1 MKRHAHSSPVSSN
14 PASLQRGITLI
25 EILLAISVLVILVS
39 FALPSVNSATVKSEM
54 RAAAENVEHSI
65 HAARNL
71 ARMNEKTIAV
81 HFDSVPYDRIT
92 FSAPGAGRNDPSSA
106 LQEYRLPD
114 EIQLVSDRESFVF
127 DGRGLVD
134 APGQVTLVSRV
145 DADITQSLNVN

>member
-1 MKRHAHSSPVSSN
+1 MKTYLPQSPGPSN
-14 PASLQRGITLI
+14 PACHQRGITLI

-39 FALPSVNSATVKSEM
+39 FALPSVNGATVKSEM

-71 ARMNEKTIAV
+71 ARMNDKPVAV
-81 HFDSVPYDRIT
+81 HFESAPYDRIT
-92 FSAPGAGRNDPSSA
+92 FSAPGAGRNDFSSA

-114 EIQLVSDRESFVF
+114 QIQLVSNRESFVF
-127 DGRGLVD
+127 DRRGLID

-145 DADITQSLNVN
+145 DNDITQSFDVD